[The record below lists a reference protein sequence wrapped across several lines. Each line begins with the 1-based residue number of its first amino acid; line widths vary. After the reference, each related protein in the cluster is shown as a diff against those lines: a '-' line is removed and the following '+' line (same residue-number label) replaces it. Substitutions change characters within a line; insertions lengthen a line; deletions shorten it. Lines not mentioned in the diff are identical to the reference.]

1 MDKVDVFAAELSRL
15 LEARENALV
24 LRRAGII
31 EKELGRK
38 RTDGV
43 TGIMLGAEIASLH
56 YVRVAVTQ
64 ALKKA
69 QETA

>member
-24 LRRAGII
+24 LARAGII
-31 EKELGRK
+31 EKKLERK

-69 QETA
+69 QETP